1 MAGADLQVPKL
12 EAYQQVYGNGGSF
25 NDLKQTAKQDQ
36 KAALRPVAEQ
46 FEALF
51 LSQILKEARKVKF
64 DDGFMDGDQA
74 DFYKDWYDKQL
85 SQSLAAKGSLGLA
98 DKIVEQLSPKLPT
111 MTVSEYKALLESK
124 ENKQASQSEALPL
137 ESKKVSV
144 QTTSDSLA
152 LRQLK

>member
-12 EAYQQVYGNGGSF
+12 EAYQQIYGNGGSF
-25 NDLKQTAKQDQ
+25 NDLKQTAKHDQ

-46 FEALF
+46 FEAMF

-64 DDGFMDGDQA
+64 DDGFMDGEQA

-85 SQSLAAKGSLGLA
+85 SQTLAAKGSLGLA
-98 DKIVEQLSPKLPT
+98 DKIVEQLSPKLPS
-111 MTVSEYKALLESK
+111 MTATQYKELLESR
-124 ENKQASQSEALPL
+124 EGKQASQSDDLPIK
-137 ESKKVSV
+137 SKKPV

>member
-1 MAGADLQVPKL
+1 MSGADLQVPKL
-12 EAYQQVYGNGGSF
+12 EAYQQIYGNGGSF
-25 NDLKQTAKQDQ
+25 NELKQTAKQDQ

-46 FEALF
+46 FEAMF

-85 SQSLAAKGSLGLA
+85 SQTLAAKGSLGLA
-98 DKIVEQLSPKLPT
+98 DKIVEDLSPKSPS
-111 MTVSEYKALLESK
+111 MTSTQYKALLESK
-124 ENKQASQSEALPL
+124 ENKQTSQKEALPL
-137 ESKKVSV
+137 ESKASV